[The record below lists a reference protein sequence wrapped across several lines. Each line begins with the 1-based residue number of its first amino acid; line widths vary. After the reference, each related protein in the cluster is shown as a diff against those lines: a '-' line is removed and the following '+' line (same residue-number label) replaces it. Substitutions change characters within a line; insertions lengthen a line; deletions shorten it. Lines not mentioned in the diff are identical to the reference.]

1 MKVQYFPYVLTLAL
15 ISVNCLEYMKI
26 PQVETGYI
34 KAVQFNSNPMTKSGF
49 QQVNFSQTFQTVFTE
64 TPQILLSVCLL
75 ELDANKISHMDFQI
89 STQEINTL
97 QFKGIIEKKN
107 DLNIHELH
115 ISYLAIN
122 NKNVYVKSGSFK
134 FNKKV
139 QNKEKWIIEKQFF
152 QYSRKDFQP
161 WNVTISVYV
170 TGINKSFDSSITQ
183 LWNYQYLSIFTNVTY
198 SNDSFQIIFKTQ
210 DKNIEEV
217 YFNYI
222 EIYQQN
228 DNNYY
233 EILSVIDDSINASFQ
248 NDESKVESFVNDLF
262 NQPNDYNQ
270 ISDDL
275 TSQKIRTIPQ
285 YKVQINNING
295 IFYGL
300 TGLKAELSKNVRF
313 KIQNPQI
320 QQKQNLNYFFY
331 EYAIWSDS
339 QIKAAQ
345 SQFLVFSKI
354 NCSKN
359 NTNFLDDQNSCVS
372 DCPQGYFQQTIQ
384 DPIYGK
390 QDYCLQCNPSC
401 KACEKTADN
410 CMPCNK
416 KQFIYNNQCFSEKP
430 NNTYI
435 DHDNILKDCNY
446 TTHPYLFQESCFAKQ
461 PDKTFCQPDQN
472 KFNCKSCPDQCQLCD
487 EQRNCLKCTQNFP
500 YFYQNDCHA
509 TQPVA
514 TLCEQN
520 QDQFNC
526 KSCPIGCSTCNSQMI
541 CLTCLYEFPY
551 LYDNQC
557 YEIQPLRTFCNEKK
571 ICQDCYKNCL
581 TCQGT
586 TNQDCLSC
594 NQQFYLFENQCI
606 CHDHSQFYDIQT
618 DNCEFI
624 QNTLI
629 SKSAKESLEST
640 AESLDSFSVGMQL
653 TFIITQFLTNSGSS
667 LLSQVLTIQKIF
679 YLQIVNFA
687 HPDFLHMFIKNLSN
701 GGVTKKFEQLNIF
714 QNQIQ
719 VERQC
724 YNETLDQKFEY
735 NQLPSSIIQNS
746 GGFMFVS
753 ICILI
758 FQVILV
764 ILAKSPLNHYIYKIY
779 DLFISSFLIQFSQM
793 LALVFWYSFLL
804 QVEYMSS
811 NNSMIGFTSYAFLIV
826 SLLSVLAIIYLHG
839 ISLYSIHQKKLIT
852 GQSMIFILQQK
863 MLNGIITENLY
874 TRIVICLGYSISN
887 AYSLRFLNRIIG
899 SKQFDLPK
907 AHYNNLFSNYTINNL
922 CYVDKPYF
930 LNDLSM
936 YSYCKLNQRHHK
948 KEKF

>member
-300 TGLKAELSKNVRF
+300 TGLKAELN
-313 KIQNPQI
+313 
-320 QQKQNLNYFFY
+320 
-331 EYAIWSDS
+331 
-339 QIKAAQ
+339 
-345 SQFLVFSKI
+345 
-354 NCSKN
+354 
-359 NTNFLDDQNSCVS
+359 
-372 DCPQGYFQQTIQ
+372 
-384 DPIYGK
+384 PIYGK

-526 KSCPIGCSTCNSQMI
+526 KSCPIGCST
-541 CLTCLYEFPY
+541 Y
-551 LYDNQC
+551 
-557 YEIQPLRTFCNEKK
+557 
-571 ICQDCYKNCL
+571 
-581 TCQGT
+581 
-586 TNQDCLSC
+586 
-594 NQQFYLFENQCI
+594 
-606 CHDHSQFYDIQT
+606 
-618 DNCEFI
+618 
-624 QNTLI
+624 
-629 SKSAKESLEST
+629 
-640 AESLDSFSVGMQL
+640 
-653 TFIITQFLTNSGSS
+653 
-667 LLSQVLTIQKIF
+667 
-679 YLQIVNFA
+679 
-687 HPDFLHMFIKNLSN
+687 